1 MAPTDGFR
9 GAIIMRTVNVP
20 ATSPSPLPTA

>member
-9 GAIIMRTVNVP
+9 GAIIRHTVNVP